1 MLFIKQHLLFDLH
14 TNSRFFFYVVQFGM
28 LNAAQLITCRP
39 GCVSVK
45 GRSSRVKGQGA
56 SVSTDEI
63 SRIMDMPAV
72 AALLRPSDYRTGAR
86 VTPGKADGE
95 REEGWVQT
103 E

>member
-1 MLFIKQHLLFDLH
+1 M
-14 TNSRFFFYVVQFGM
+14 
-28 LNAAQLITCRP
+28 
-39 GCVSVK
+39 
-45 GRSSRVKGQGA
+45 KGQGA